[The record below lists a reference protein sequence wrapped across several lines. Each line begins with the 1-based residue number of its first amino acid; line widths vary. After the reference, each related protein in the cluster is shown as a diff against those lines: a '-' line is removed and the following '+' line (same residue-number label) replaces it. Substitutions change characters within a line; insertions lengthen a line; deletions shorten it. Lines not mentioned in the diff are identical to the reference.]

1 MEEKPIYLISVMNVF
16 VLAFLSLPGLQGQ
29 GGWSVTYS
37 PSQICAIKGSTVELK
52 CTYPP
57 KINDTV
63 IVVQNIQ
70 WFTKGTNAA
79 PVNLRKDQ
87 NYAGR
92 VEYRNGCTVRIRD
105 IRETDS
111 AVYKISLKTNY
122 HQGSYTAVPGVSLS
136 VSGLK
141 LHVIKSERRQNYI
154 WTQMKCNSSCLPDQH
169 PYIWIK
175 NGNETL
181 AGTSSFFQYTFCD
194 TERISCAAKG
204 YEKFPSPSVYAPRPP
219 TVSHHPLGEVVEGS
233 SVTLVCNSDA
243 NPPATYKWYK
253 EDEPDPCS
261 KESKL
266 VFKSV
271 QSSDSGKYSC
281 KAENV
286 LNMTSED
293 IILDVEYAPR
303 LPVVSLVPSGDI
315 VEGMSLTLTC
325 SSDANPVANYSWFK
339 ENEKWPQYS
348 RQNFTIADI
357 GQQHSGLYHC
367 EAHNRRGSLKSSIH
381 FTVAESDISIPV
393 RPDLLT

>member
-1 MEEKPIYLISVMNVF
+1 VKYLIIF
-16 VLAFLSLPGLQGQ
+16 YWLQGQ

-136 VSGLK
+136 VSVLP
-141 LHVIKSERRQNYI
+141 L
-154 WTQMKCNSSCLPDQH
+154 TTNSF
-169 PYIWIK
+169 
-175 NGNETL
+175 N
-181 AGTSSFFQYTFCD
+181 
-194 TERISCAAKG
+194 
-204 YEKFPSPSVYAPRPP
+204 
-219 TVSHHPLGEVVEGS
+219 VVEGS

-381 FTVAESDISIPV
+381 FTVAESKLNKAPCSLQHSELKLYFFEVGFCLEIMSASHKISDKGVTTIIRIDVKQPKTTC
-393 RPDLLT
+393 RELQKDLE